1 MWIFCCGMP
10 RSGSTVHYQLT
21 ADLVE
26 TQGIGKRV
34 GYVDPLSLEALESL
48 KNEESDDK
56 LLVVKCHNYS
66 EQAAE
71 LISSG
76 KGKAIYV
83 YRDIRDAMVSY
94 MNRCSISFEKA
105 MRLDGGF
112 VETTLSS
119 YYKWNSVDTIL
130 VSQYEDMV
138 DNLKEEV
145 IKIAEFLGLR
155 ITDEIAMSL
164 ARKHTLIQE
173 FQHIRHFDYEQEGTQ
188 INNTHWEGSY
198 DPKTQLHQNH
208 IRSGKQQQWKY
219 FLSNYQLLQVEAIA
233 HEWLKERGYPL
244 SQEMNELSRCEFLL
258 NRTQDDLA
266 SYQAKF
272 RKSHN
277 EIVQLRTLIE
287 KSHGE
292 LEQSQSQLH
301 QTQGELEQSQSQLH
315 QTQGEL
321 EQSQSQLHQTQGE
334 LEQSQSQLHQTRG
347 ELEQS
352 QSQLHQTQGELE
364 QSQSQLQSTQGELEQ
379 SQSQLHQTQGELE
392 QSQSQ
397 LHQTQGELE
406 QSQSQLHQTQGELEQ
421 SQSQLH
427 QTRGELEQYR
437 ECLGQTEKIVEQYQ
451 SQLQQTKAELQ
462 QSKSML
468 YQKDWELESSRFQ
481 NYKAQAELAPKQPQ
495 IDKIKAELD
504 QTQAELEQLKAQFS
518 LTQVELVRTQLQQQY
533 ITTEPQLENT
543 LHYKLL
549 VWDAWYAYQNGN
561 LKKMQQ
567 CLQDSLKFTSI
578 SRTESLLKW
587 LESFCQ
593 FSAEKGQ
600 PFDTYALTNSKEWK
614 KLMVQQ
620 RVILSQ
626 G

>member
-1 MWIFCCGMP
+1 MP

-347 ELEQS
+347 ELEQ
-352 QSQLHQTQGELE
+352 
-364 QSQSQLQSTQGELEQ
+364 
-379 SQSQLHQTQGELE
+379 
-392 QSQSQ
+392 
-397 LHQTQGELE
+397 
-406 QSQSQLHQTQGELEQ
+406 
-421 SQSQLH
+421 
-427 QTRGELEQYR
+427 YR

>member
-334 LEQSQSQLHQTRG
+334 LEQSQSQLHQT
-347 ELEQS
+347 
-352 QSQLHQTQGELE
+352 
-364 QSQSQLQSTQGELEQ
+364 
-379 SQSQLHQTQGELE
+379 
-392 QSQSQ
+392 
-397 LHQTQGELE
+397 
-406 QSQSQLHQTQGELEQ
+406 QGELEQ